1 MCLIKNKLKYTGN
14 KRITCY
20 KVLESDLISPFQWF
34 QYVLNHRYD
43 TSFDFSTSLS
53 STIDGKI
60 NWHMFGLIIK
70 TSFSSNSFIN
80 NIKTAVNYYRKKDY
94 DVVLKGFHSFKDI
107 YSAEKLK
114 KEFKYYNDGREYI
127 IVKCTIPE
135 YTWYYEG
142 YSGLNYSDEDNNYAS
157 ESIILEEILS

>member
-20 KVLESDLISPFQWF
+20 KVLESTLMSPYQWF

-43 TSFDFSTSLS
+43 TSFGFGTSLS
-53 STIDGKI
+53 STIGGKI
-60 NWHMFGLIIK
+60 DWHMFNLIIK
-70 TSFSSNSFIN
+70 TSFSPNSFIN
-80 NIKTAVNYYRKKDY
+80 NIKASVNYYCKKDY
-94 DVVLKGFHSFKDI
+94 DVITEGFHTFKDI
-107 YSAEKLK
+107 FSAENLR
-114 KEFKYYNDGREYI
+114 KELKYYSDGREYI

-142 YSGLNYSDEDNNYAS
+142 ASGFSYSREQNSYAS

>member
-20 KVLESDLISPFQWF
+20 KVLESTLTSPYQWF
-34 QYVLNHRYD
+34 QYMLNHRYN
-43 TSFDFSTSLS
+43 TSFDFGTSLS

-60 NWHMFGLIIK
+60 NWYLFEPIIK
-70 TSFSSNSFIN
+70 TSFSSNSFLN
-80 NIKTAVNYYRKKDY
+80 NIKASINYYCKKDY
-94 DVVLKGFHSFKDI
+94 DVVTKGFHTFKDI
-107 YSAEKLK
+107 YSAENLR
-114 KEFKYYNDGREYI
+114 KELKYYSDGREYI

-142 YSGLNYSDEDNNYAS
+142 SSGFSYSREQNSYAS